1 MIFISLPHLGHVR
14 ELSSK
19 ILWINR
25 AQVEFAL
32 AVPFSSSVSI
42 FAPLSLLFLCFPSLD
57 RNCCKLHSKK
67 SLFRMVREYARLPE
81 P

>member
-14 ELSSK
+14 GLSSK

-42 FAPLSLLFLCFPSLD
+42 FCSPVFAF
-57 RNCCKLHSKK
+57 
-67 SLFRMVREYARLPE
+67 SLFSFPR
-81 P
+81 